1 MRYLV
6 IPAST
11 TPGLQAAGSF
21 RLLQKV
27 YIHIDQRLYCKPDDE
42 VNEVTIGERLKM
54 ARTMN
59 GFSQRDLASRAGVT
73 ATAISKYERGVMVP
87 SSGVLLKLSSAL
99 RVRVEYLMRPD
110 VYPIHLTVPA
120 FRSTDLSEKEEGMV
134 KEKTREWLERY
145 LEVEDLFDLEQQA
158 RSSIPLGYPIRIT
171 GIQEVEQVAVK
182 LRQEWELGNH
192 PIESLTDLLEEKG
205 IKVGTISAPDSFDA
219 LAFWYDDMTPV
230 IIIRDGVPGDRQR
243 FSIAHELG
251 HLMVEPSRD
260 LDKEKVAHRFAGA
273 FLVPEEVA
281 RAELGVSRKR
291 LDLFELHLL
300 KHQYGMSIQA
310 WVHRAKDLDIIPD
323 GEYHRIFDYLNAM
336 GWRKC
341 EPGDQI
347 PPEEPRRMKRLVMRA
362 YAEDVI
368 SASRASELLGKSI
381 LEFCQIE
388 EERHGGF
395 PIEMCD

>member
-1 MRYLV
+1 
-6 IPAST
+6 
-11 TPGLQAAGSF
+11 
-21 RLLQKV
+21 
-27 YIHIDQRLYCKPDDE
+27 

-59 GFSQRDLASRAGVT
+59 GFSQRELAGRAGVS

-87 SSGVLLKLSSAL
+87 SSAVLLRLSSAL
-99 RVRVEYLMRPD
+99 GVRVEYLMRPKPH
-110 VYPIHLTVPA
+110 PIRLTVPA
-120 FRSTDLSEKEEGMV
+120 FRSTNLGKKEEAMV
-134 KEKTREWLERY
+134 KEKVREWLERY
-145 LEVEDLFDLEQQA
+145 LEVEGLFEIERQT
-158 RSSIPLGYPIRIT
+158 RSSIFLGYPIRIT
-171 GIQEVEQVAVK
+171 DIREVEQVAVK
-182 LRQEWELGNH
+182 LRREWGLGNH
-192 PIESLTDLLEEKG
+192 PIESLTDLIEGKG
-205 IKVGTISAPDSFDA
+205 IKVGTISAPDSLDA
-219 LAFWYDDMTPV
+219 LAFRYDDAVPV
-230 IIIRDGVPGDRQR
+230 IILREGVPGDRQR

-251 HLMVEPSRD
+251 HLMVEPSPG
-260 LDKEKVAHRFAGA
+260 LDSERVAHRFAGA

-281 RAELGVSRKR
+281 RAELGESRKR

-310 WVHRAKDLDIIPD
+310 WVHRAKDLGIIPD
-323 GEYHRIFDYLNAM
+323 QEYRRIFDYFEEK

-347 PPEEPRRMKRLVMRA
+347 PPEEPRKMKRLVMRA

-381 LEFCQIE
+381 PEFCRIE
-388 EERHGGF
+388 EKQHGGF

>member
-1 MRYLV
+1 V
-6 IPAST
+6 
-11 TPGLQAAGSF
+11 F
-21 RLLQKV
+21 
-27 YIHIDQRLYCKPDDE
+27 CKPESE

-59 GFSQRDLASRAGVT
+59 GFSQRELASRAGVT
-73 ATAISKYERGVMVP
+73 ATAISKYERGAMVP

-99 RVRVEYLMRPD
+99 GVRVEYLMRPD
-110 VYPIHLTVPA
+110 TYPIHLTVPA
-120 FRSTDLSEKEEGMV
+120 FRSAHMNEKEEGIV

-145 LEVEDLFDLEQQA
+145 LEVEDLFDLEQQD
-158 RSSIPLGYPIRIT
+158 RSSIPLGYPIRVSDIR
-171 GIQEVEQVAVK
+171 EVEQVAVK
-182 LRQEWELGNH
+182 LRQEWGLGNH

-205 IKVGTISAPDSFDA
+205 IKVGAISAPASFDA
-219 LAFWYDDMTPV
+219 LAFWYDDTTPV
-230 IIIRDGVPGDRQR
+230 IIIREGVPGDRQR

-251 HLMVEPSRD
+251 HLMVEPSQD
-260 LDKEKVAHRFAGA
+260 LDKERVAHRFAGA

-281 RAELGVSRKR
+281 RAELGASRQR

-310 WVHRAKDLDIIPD
+310 WVHRAKDLGIIPER
-323 GEYHRIFDYLNAM
+323 EYHRIFDHFDTM
-336 GWRKC
+336 GWRSC

-347 PPEEPRRMKRLVMRA
+347 PPEEPRRMKRLIMRA

-381 LEFCQIE
+381 PDFCQTE